1 MDRRVKLVSVEG
13 IQKRKTP
20 DKNYVSISNRLVSKS
35 PSERQNAL
43 ILFSMKTEFS
53 IRF

>member
-20 DKNYVSISNRLVSKS
+20 DKKYVSITNRLVSKS
-35 PSERQNAL
+35 PSEQRIPGRLNRVFNKNGIQH
-43 ILFSMKTEFS
+43 
-53 IRF
+53 